1 MITIYGKELRSL
13 EEQVLKNK
21 QDIEYM
27 LEEEGALNQFG
38 IKVVGQVD
46 TSAALP
52 DPTTY
57 TGEYGDAYAV
67 GLSSPYVLYI
77 WTRANGTHPTD
88 YWFNIG
94 KFPLVGPQGPKGK
107 DGEPGAQ
114 GPQGIQ
120 GPQGMPGPTGA
131 TGAQGPQGPQ
141 GAQGVQGPQGI
152 QGPKGDPGEPF
163 VIAGKLTS
171 TDLLPNPSTVGR
183 NTAYLIPDSAEPGT
197 YDMYVITGDT
207 TLTWENAGHV
217 QSVQGP
223 QGATGAQGPI
233 GPQGPIGATGPQG
246 PIGETGPQGPKG
258 DTGVGIDSM
267 SFIALQQPVNSIT
280 YDATDGLVV
289 SGKGAVKYGTNQ
301 QTSIDTEMRVP
312 IIAGNGISIGADV
325 NNEKLVINATGG
337 SGGGLNKYTTTI
349 DDLSIFQN
357 YSFIDI
363 LRTLSHCKGN
373 FIVAPDGDVYGCMYA
388 SQLSRNVNGAVLE
401 FNKVENISGSAVTT
415 KHVRLLMKQAPTNE
429 RAVWLFIETITLNA
443 DNTVQ
448 ILNSSNIG
456 DSAIDEFL
464 GLIGSRLRIAYT
476 NDTEIPIS

>member
-1 MITIYGKELRSL
+1 MIGYNPSHLNTNETLLEAFHRVEEYLKANPQYQVYQSYAPYQDGKQEYSLDTIVVPEGSTVGEGDV
-13 EEQVLKNK
+13 VLFSNV
-21 QDIEYM
+21 Y
-27 LEEEGALNQFG
+27 
-38 IKVVGQVD
+38 
-46 TSAALP
+46 
-52 DPTTY
+52 
-57 TGEYGDAYAV
+57 YAV
-67 GLSSPYVLYI
+67 ITAVSDTTFSIETATNFRGL
-77 WTRANGTHPTD
+77 
-88 YWFNIG
+88 
-94 KFPLVGPQGPKGK
+94 QG
-107 DGEPGAQ
+107 E
-114 GPQGIQ
+114 
-120 GPQGMPGPTGA
+120 
-131 TGAQGPQGPQ
+131 
-141 GAQGVQGPQGI
+141 
-152 QGPKGDPGEPF
+152 QGPKGD
-163 VIAGKLTS
+163 
-171 TDLLPNPSTVGR
+171 
-183 NTAYLIPDSAEPGT
+183 
-197 YDMYVITGDT
+197 TGAT
-207 TLTWENAGHV
+207 
-217 QSVQGP
+217 GP
-223 QGATGAQGPI
+223 QGPIGETGPQGPI
-233 GPQGPIGATGPQG
+233 GETGPQGPIGATGPQG
-246 PIGETGPQGPKG
+246 PIGETGPQGPKGDTGATGAIGPQGPIGETGPKGDTGLQGPKGDTGPQGPKGDTGSQGPKG

-337 SGGGLNKYTTTI
+337 SGGGLKKYTVTI

-456 DSAIDEFL
+456 GSAIDEFL